1 LQGFSKRHT
10 IFARGI
16 VSSGDLCYNG
26 IGPWDEDIPLPDV
39 FVEQMRNRRDKY
51 QLTRSLGM
59 KFAKVVGSLFVVAG
73 LLFAIIGTV
82 NYVLRYTEKDHRIY
96 TTAHIIK
103 IDERKTG
110 DPEFPIEYTT
120 HVEFEVNGEKITSE
134 LNTYRSNF
142 KIGKSIDIY
151 YLENDLQMVYQRRSD
166 AFFFLFAVGGGIF
179 AILGA
184 ISLKKQI
191 KTKT

>member
-1 LQGFSKRHT
+1 
-10 IFARGI
+10 
-16 VSSGDLCYNG
+16 
-26 IGPWDEDIPLPDV
+26 
-39 FVEQMRNRRDKY
+39 
-51 QLTRSLGM
+51 M
-59 KFAKVVGSLFVVAG
+59 KFAKVIGSLFVVAG

-82 NYVLRYTEKDHRIY
+82 IYVLRYTEKDHHIY

-120 HVEFEVNGEKITSE
+120 YVEFEVNGENITSE
-134 LNTYRSNF
+134 LNTYNSNF

-151 YLENDLQMVYQRRSD
+151 YLENNLQMVYQRGSD
-166 AFFFLFAVGGGIF
+166 AFFLLFAVGGGIF
-179 AILGA
+179 ATLGA
-184 ISLKKQI
+184 ILLKKQI